1 MAMDIEM
8 IRKRFA
14 DSNLPNIIKRAAEE
28 YLDAA
33 EDMGLDNVHPL
44 PTDIAWDFREYV
56 AHAVDGVTFNELKIL
71 TDSTMEIAT
80 FFWHPF
86 SPEMANKPWDE
97 DDDDY
102 PHVERFAHAIR
113 NDARFRNIILGAMD
127 MALVNLEEDVTQSDT
142 SSEEYKIMREIMG
155 YLPGWSDMGLNALEQ
170 AEKE

>member
-56 AHAVDGVTFNELKIL
+56 AHAVDGVTFGEMKIL
-71 TDSTMEIAT
+71 TDSIEEIAT

-86 SPEMANKPWDE
+86 SPEMANTPWDE

-113 NDARFRNIILGAMD
+113 NDARFRNIILGALD
-127 MALVNLEEDVTQSDT
+127 MALVNLEEDVMQNDT
-142 SSEEYKIMREIMG
+142 SSKEYGIMQEISG
-155 YLPGWSDMGLNALEQ
+155 NFSAWADIALNAMEQ